1 MLKLCVPVSDEA
13 AVAPVGPVSSYRF
26 DRRRG
31 ARRRAQGE
39 PMAIFSDAEGR
50 HLIARVEL
58 LDSSDSGLGFLCP
71 LDVEPGMGVA
81 LNTAGPGRPR
91 FVGLIA
97 RCDPHGDAYRIG
109 VRGAAIRAA

>member
-1 MLKLCVPVSDEA
+1 MLKLCVPVSDETA
-13 AVAPVGPVSSYRF
+13 AAPSGPASSYRF

-31 ARRRAQGE
+31 TRRPAQGE
-39 PMAIFSDAEGR
+39 PMAIFSDADGR

-71 LDVEPGMGVA
+71 LAVEPGMGVA

-97 RCDPHGDAYRIG
+97 RCERQGQAYRIG
-109 VRGAAIRAA
+109 VLGSSIRAA